1 MKKYEKT
8 NTIDLKDNNPKKIY
22 FHIYYLVHF
31 WNSNNN
37 INTLIDFTSKVNI
50 MTFIYTLKLGFQ
62 A

>member
-31 WNSNNN
+31 
-37 INTLIDFTSKVNI
+37 
-50 MTFIYTLKLGFQ
+50 
-62 A
+62 